1 MSLEAALIQ
10 LGTVAV
16 RTAAKL
22 WLGDQKVAA
31 EVTASAVDVASARLT
46 KHRDKRKFSRL
57 MDDFAEAIAE
67 RLEPLVEVEF
77 RSLSNNEKLAAI
89 EAVRATFEEAPIVDS
104 DLFAADLDAGH
115 LDRAIRKRAGSQTD
129 LLSADGASFYN
140 LLLRE
145 SCGYVIEISRGLP
158 QFSSSALTEL
168 LRRDR
173 EIIDGIREVLSRL
186 PQRDRSFGF
195 DYDYR
200 QLVAR
205 KLDNIE
211 MFGVTLTDASRR
223 YPLTVAYISLTASR
237 SDVDEG
243 SNPST
248 RVDEILVDNKR
259 LFIRGEAGLG
269 KTTLLYWIAVRSS
282 LRDFPDELAPWN
294 STIPFLIPLRRYVDK
309 EFPAP
314 ERFLDEVGRHIA
326 DEMPKGWVQGLLRR
340 GDAIVLID
348 GVDELPSSRRI
359 EVRNWLNDIVEQFPD
374 ARYIVTSRPGAAA
387 PEWLSEQDFSVVDLE
402 PMAVRD
408 VRVFVE
414 RWHDAMRSLSV
425 DEEYKSEIEV
435 YKDGLLEKLETNSH
449 LRRLAGYPLLCAL
462 LCALHKDRRAV
473 LPENR
478 IELYDVAMQMM
489 LERRDL
495 ERQISGLEGFSR
507 TAKTLLLGHLAY
519 WLIRNSRSDIETE
532 RAIEQLKRQLV
543 LMPQVRHNARSV
555 YRNLLER
562 SGLLREPVY
571 GRVDF
576 IHRTFQE
583 YLCARTAV
591 LDSDDVGTLVANA
604 HVDQWHEVVVMAV
617 GHASSQQREE
627 LLSGLLKRA
636 DTESDKH
643 DTLVLLALACLE
655 TAPTL
660 SAELRSIIH
669 ERAATLLPPKT
680 LTAAKSFASAGTF
693 VLDLLAKSRPGNA
706 KETVNT
712 IRAIVETGSDE
723 AIPLIK
729 RFVHDTRKSVQDELF
744 RSWRRFDEEIYAE
757 AIISEMTPGWLY
769 VDDPVKAHAL
779 TRMRNIRS
787 ITLSL
792 DANVMFSMGL
802 LPSCLE
808 ELSLWLLH
816 RNGPWV
822 LNANALM
829 GLANLKSL
837 EFFGFVEVENFASLR
852 ALSNLSSIGV
862 VRGVDAAEFA
872 QIEPGWRLNSL
883 RLEEI
888 SSLRSVD
895 QLNFLDGPTSVMLK
909 NCPELRDLSG
919 LARWSETLGSLSITN
934 FDELDLAPLRSLSN
948 LSSLVIDGSPLRDI
962 SFLREMPKLRS
973 LAIPIGTPIPYA
985 KIVEGLPK
993 LHVTLVSHASQLSFF
1008 PDDE

>member
-77 RSLSNNEKLAAI
+77 RSLPDNEKLAAI

-115 LDRAIRKRAGSQTD
+115 LDRAIRKRASNQVG
-129 LLSADGASFYN
+129 LLSSDGTSFYN

-248 RVDEILVDNKR
+248 RIEELLVSNKR

-269 KTTLLYWIAVRSS
+269 KTTLLYWIAVRSA
-282 LRDFPDELAPWN
+282 LRDFPEVLAQWN
-294 STIPFLIPLRRYVDK
+294 ETIPFLIPLRRYVDK
-309 EFPAP
+309 DFPAP

-326 DEMPKGWVQGLLRR
+326 DEMPKGWVQGLLRSGR
-340 GDAIVLID
+340 AVVLVD
-348 GVDELPSSRRI
+348 GVDELPSARRL
-359 EVRNWLNDIVEQFPD
+359 EVRNWLKDIVEQFPA
-374 ARYIVTSRPGAAA
+374 ARFIVTSRPGAAA
-387 PEWLSEQDFSVVDLE
+387 PEWLSDQEFNVLDLE

-408 VRVFVE
+408 VRVFIE

-425 DEEYKSEIEV
+425 DEEYKSEIEA
-435 YKDGLLEKLETNSH
+435 YKDGLLDKLETNSH

-462 LCALHKDRRAV
+462 ICALHKDRRAV

-519 WLIRNSRSDIETE
+519 WLIRNGRSDIETE
-532 RAIEQLKRQLV
+532 RAIEQLRRQLV
-543 LMPQVRHNARSV
+543 LMPQVKHNAGDV

-562 SGLLREPVY
+562 SGLLREPVH

-583 YLCARTAV
+583 YLCARSAV

-627 LLSGLLKRA
+627 LLSGLLERA
-636 DTESDKH
+636 DSEPEKH
-643 DTLVLLALACLE
+643 DTLVLLALASLE

-660 SAELRSIIH
+660 SAELRSTIH
-669 ERAATLLPPKT
+669 KRAAALLPPKT
-680 LTAAKSFASAGTF
+680 LTAAKSFASAGAF
-693 VLDLLAKSRPGNA
+693 VLDLLARSRPETA

-723 AIPLIK
+723 AIPLLK
-729 RFVHDTRKSVQDELF
+729 RFIRDARKSVQDELF
-744 RSWRRFDEEIYAE
+744 RSWRRFDEEIYAQ
-757 AIISEMTPGWLY
+757 AIISEMTPTWMY
-769 VDDPVKAHAL
+769 IDDPVKVVAL
-779 TRMRNIRS
+779 ERMQKVRS
-787 ITLSL
+787 LTLSL
-792 DANVMFSMGL
+792 DPRVRFPMGL
-802 LPSCLE
+802 LPPLVE
-808 ELSLWLLH
+808 ELSLWLLGNTH
-816 RNGPWV
+816 SLV
-822 LNANALM
+822 LDASEFT
-829 GLANLKSL
+829 GLKSLKAL
-837 EFFGFVEVENFASLR
+837 EFFGFVEVANF
-852 ALSNLSSIGV
+852 
-862 VRGVDAAEFA
+862 
-872 QIEPGWRLNSL
+872 NSL
-883 RLEEI
+883 RLLPNLKSIGVARGVKADDLAKIEPNWAL
-888 SSLRSVD
+888 SSLRLEAAEDLRSVD
-895 QLNFLDGPTSVMLK
+895 QLFFLDKPESIALK
-909 NCPELRDLSG
+909 RCASLENVSG
-919 LARWSETLGSLSITN
+919 LARWAESLEALSLTFASGLDLTPLGSLSN
-934 FDELDLAPLRSLSN
+934 LRVLT
-948 LSSLVIDGSPLRDI
+948 IDGDPLESIEFFRGLT
-962 SFLREMPKLRS
+962 SLRHVLINASSNALRPKIADMLPNVKIALLGGFPEMV
-973 LAIPIGTPIPYA
+973 
-985 KIVEGLPK
+985 VE
-993 LHVTLVSHASQLSFF
+993 
-1008 PDDE
+1008 PDV